1 MADQDNDMK
10 ANKEEFTAF
19 LHPEEYDHMKDIVVL
34 VRDTLTKVLH
44 TETNWIS
51 SLSFLTMYFFF
62 FFFFFKETMEDI
74 DKNGDGLID
83 LDEYIGEFWQPTS
96 IIISLYHTIF
106 GDWRKQTN
114 THIKFCYIL

>member
-1 MADQDNDMK
+1 MARDERRFKMADQDNDMK

-62 FFFFFKETMEDI
+62 LLFFF
-74 DKNGDGLID
+74 L
-83 LDEYIGEFWQPTS
+83 
-96 IIISLYHTIF
+96 
-106 GDWRKQTN
+106 RKLWKTL
-114 THIKFCYIL
+114 TRMAMA

>member
-1 MADQDNDMK
+1 MARDERRFKMADQDNDMK

-62 FFFFFKETMEDI
+62 FFFFFLRKLWKTLTRMEMA
-74 DKNGDGLID
+74 
-83 LDEYIGEFWQPTS
+83 
-96 IIISLYHTIF
+96 
-106 GDWRKQTN
+106 
-114 THIKFCYIL
+114 

>member
-1 MADQDNDMK
+1 MARDERRFKMADQDNDMK

-62 FFFFFKETMEDI
+62 LLLFFLRKLWKTLTRMEMA
-74 DKNGDGLID
+74 
-83 LDEYIGEFWQPTS
+83 
-96 IIISLYHTIF
+96 
-106 GDWRKQTN
+106 
-114 THIKFCYIL
+114 